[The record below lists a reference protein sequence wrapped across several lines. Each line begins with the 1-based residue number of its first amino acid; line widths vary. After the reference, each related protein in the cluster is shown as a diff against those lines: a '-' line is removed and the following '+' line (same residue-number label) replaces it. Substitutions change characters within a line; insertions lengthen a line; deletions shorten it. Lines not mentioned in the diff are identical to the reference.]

1 MRLILKFRAEK
12 NSEYDSVNKYTIQG
26 FIYSLLHDTAFSNYH
41 EVKGFKYFTFSNI
54 FPVTNFQKDETMNL
68 IISSPKQGFI
78 MLLKEVL
85 KNKNHFYL
93 GKNRML
99 IDQVKIFKPH
109 LERRFITST
118 PIVLYEDN
126 IKNRYYSIKNSNDFS
141 FFLNRLKDN
150 ALKKYN
156 AYNDLDY
163 YFEDNIFDRFEFDR
177 EVAVRIKKS
186 DKMFLIIGSLW
197 KNLEKFNMDDKK
209 FYKFILDCGLGEK
222 NSLGFGMLNTL
233 RTLN

>member
-163 YFEDNIFDRFEFDR
+163 YFEDN
-177 EVAVRIKKS
+177 KK
-186 DKMFLIIGSLW
+186 I
-197 KNLEKFNMDDKK
+197 
-209 FYKFILDCGLGEK
+209 
-222 NSLGFGMLNTL
+222 
-233 RTLN
+233 R

>member
-85 KNKNHFYL
+85 KNKEKIKVL
-93 GKNRML
+93 S
-99 IDQVKIFKPH
+99 VK
-109 LERRFITST
+109 ES
-118 PIVLYEDN
+118 
-126 IKNRYYSIKNSNDFS
+126 
-141 FFLNRLKDN
+141 
-150 ALKKYN
+150 
-156 AYNDLDY
+156 
-163 YFEDNIFDRFEFDR
+163 
-177 EVAVRIKKS
+177 
-186 DKMFLIIGSLW
+186 LIIL
-197 KNLEKFNMDDKK
+197 
-209 FYKFILDCGLGEK
+209 
-222 NSLGFGMLNTL
+222 
-233 RTLN
+233 